1 MSTAPASVTITDVT
15 VYSGRQWLEG
25 RDVVVTDGIVT
36 AIEASRGTAAPNSPN
51 PGSVDGSGAYLIPGF
66 VNTHT
71 HIQQSLMRGIAE
83 GTPLLEWL
91 LAVAEES
98 VLITPEKAYTAT
110 VAASLEALRSGTTT
124 LMEHMW
130 PHPSSAVHDAVI
142 RGLRD
147 TGIRALLGRGV
158 GDRSDPTRKWGFD
171 PRLLQPLDDVLDH
184 TDQIMRDVAGSRIDA
199 AVAVPNPRSLTP
211 EGMAQVREFAQARGL
226 TVSIHLLETQTD
238 NMMCTEHTGMGA
250 VDFLDANDFLWDRVL
265 AVHCVELDDRGQK
278 VLAERGVGVSYNP
291 VSNMRLGSGVA
302 PVPSFLEAGL
312 AVGLG
317 VDGAASNDTQ
327 DMLETLRTGAY
338 VQRATRA
345 RADLLGFGAMIDIAT
360 GGANSALG
368 LPSRSGGVSVGDAA
382 DLTMIRFERDFG
394 CLPVRDPGASI
405 LTTGTRQIVDTV
417 LVAGEVV
424 IRDGHSTRVDEA
436 ELISALSAL

>member
-1 MSTAPASVTITDVT
+1 MTTAPKNMTDAIIRDVT
-15 VYSGRQWLEG
+15 LYSGGQWLTG
-25 RDVVVTDGIVT
+25 HDVVVSNGVVES
-36 AIEASRGTAAPNSPN
+36 IEKSTGTAT

-71 HIQQSLMRGIAE
+71 HLQQSLMRGIAE

-91 LAVAEES
+91 LAVAGES
-98 VLITPEKAYTAT
+98 VQITPERAYTAT

-124 LMEHMW
+124 LVEHMW
-130 PHPSSAVHDAVI
+130 PHPSSEVHDAVI
-142 RGLRD
+142 RALHD
-147 TGIRALLGRGV
+147 TGIRAVLGRGTA
-158 GDRSDPTRKWGFD
+158 DRADKTRKWGFD
-171 PRLLQPLDDVLDH
+171 PRLMQPLGDVLAH
-184 TDQIMRDVAGSRIDA
+184 TDQMMRDVAGSRIDV

-211 EGMAQVREFAQARGL
+211 EGMSEVREFAQARDL

-238 NMMCTEHTGMGA
+238 NTMCTEHAGMNA
-250 VDFLDANDFLWDRVL
+250 VDYLDSHGFLWDRVL

-291 VSNMRLGSGVA
+291 VSNMRLGSGIA
-302 PVPSFLEAGL
+302 PVPSFLDAGI

-338 VQRATRA
+338 VQRAARG
-345 RADLLGFGAMIDIAT
+345 RADLLGFEAMIDIAS
-360 GGANSALG
+360 GGANAALG
-368 LPSRSGGVSVGDAA
+368 LPARYGGISVGDPA

-405 LTTGTRQIVDTV
+405 LTTGSRQIVDTV

-424 IRDGHSTRVDEA
+424 LRDGHSTRVDEA
-436 ELISALSAL
+436 ELIRTLSAL

>member
-1 MSTAPASVTITDVT
+1 MSTAPASTTITDVT

-36 AIEASRGTAAPNSPN
+36 AIEASRGTAAPSGPDS
-51 PGSVDGSGAYLIPGF
+51 GRVDGSGAYLIPGF

-124 LMEHMW
+124 LVEHMW
-130 PHPSSAVHDAVI
+130 PHPSSEVHDAVI
-142 RGLRD
+142 RGLQD

-171 PRLLQPLDDVLDH
+171 PRLLQPLDDVLAH
-184 TDQIMRDVAGSRIDA
+184 TDQIMRDVAGLRIDA

-250 VDFLDANDFLWDRVL
+250 VDFLDSNDFLWDRVL

-338 VQRATRA
+338 VQRATRS
-345 RADLLGFGAMIDIAT
+345 RADLLGFGDMIDIAT

-368 LPSRSGGVSVGDAA
+368 LPPRSGGVGVGDAA

-436 ELISALSAL
+436 ELISALAAL